1 MRIGYFIP
9 PAPLRAG
16 GLDLAIAG
24 LARELPLAGLEIVVE
39 PATLDGLDAV
49 HLHGLWQPRFIRL
62 ARECRRR
69 GLRYVVSPHG
79 MLEPWAWRHRWW
91 KKWPYFYLRERSVL
105 NRAGALLATSR
116 IEASNLRR
124 FRFSPSIV
132 TLPLGLTCSKQV
144 SYKEA
149 RAGLGWA
156 AHEFVLLYLSRL
168 HPKKGMHL
176 LLAALTS
183 LNLDPDAYRL
193 VVVGDGPEAYTR
205 RLKRIA
211 KANQAQLPRIDWLPA
226 VWDDRKWS
234 YLQGA
239 DLFCLPTYSENFGL
253 AILEACQAGTPVLTT
268 RETPWVEFLGR
279 HGLPVAGPDAESI
292 RGCLTR
298 ILQAGKM
305 HPVQRANLASATRR
319 EFGWEHLR
327 PGYRSLYEAAS
338 EFGVPGTFRGPNVNR
353 ENFNH

>member
-9 PAPLRAG
+9 PAPLRVG
-16 GLDLAIAG
+16 GLDLAIVS

-49 HLHGLWQPRFIRL
+49 HLHGMWQPRFFQL
-62 ARECRRR
+62 ARECLRR

-116 IEASNLRR
+116 TEARNLQR
-124 FRFSPSIV
+124 FRFGPSIV
-132 TLPLGLTCSKQV
+132 TLPLGLTYSTQIG
-144 SYKEA
+144 YDEA
-149 RAGLGWA
+149 RAGLSWGR
-156 AHEFVLLYLSRL
+156 HEFVLLYLSRL

-176 LLAALTS
+176 LLAALTG
-183 LNLDPDAYRL
+183 LGLDPDAYRL

-205 RLKRIA
+205 QLKKIA
-211 KANQAQLPRIDWLPA
+211 AANQAQLPRIDWLPA
-226 VWDDRKWS
+226 VWDDRKWR

-268 RETPWVEFLGR
+268 RETPWAEFLGR
-279 HGLPVAGPDAESI
+279 HGLPVADPEVASI
-292 RGCLTR
+292 RECLTR
-298 ILQAGKM
+298 ILQAGRM
-305 HPVQRANLASATRR
+305 HAARRAGLASATHQ
-319 EFGWEHLR
+319 EFGWDRLR
-327 PGYRSLYEAAS
+327 PGYRWLYEAAS
-338 EFGVPGTFRGPNVNR
+338 NPGVPGAFRGTKS
-353 ENFNH
+353 

>member
-16 GLDLAIAG
+16 GLDLAIVS
-24 LARELPLAGLEIVVE
+24 LARELPVAGFEIVVE
-39 PATLDGLDAV
+39 PVSFDGLDVV
-49 HLHGLWQPRFIRL
+49 HLHGLWQPRFFQL

-91 KKWPYFYLRERSVL
+91 KKWPYFYLRESSVL

-116 IEASNLRR
+116 IEACSLQR

-132 TLPLGLTCSKQV
+132 TLPLGISCSKQEA
-144 SYKEA
+144 YEEA
-149 RAGLGWA
+149 RTSLSWA
-156 AHEFVLLYLSRL
+156 RHEFVLLYLSRL

-176 LLAALTS
+176 LLAALTG
-183 LNLDPDAYRL
+183 LGLDPDAYRL
-193 VVVGDGPEAYTR
+193 VVVGEGPEVYTR
-205 RLKRIA
+205 QLKSIA

-226 VWDDRKWS
+226 VWDNRKWS

-279 HGLPVAGPDAESI
+279 HGLPVADPAVASI
-292 RGCLTR
+292 RQCLLR
-298 ILQAGKM
+298 ILKAGKV
-305 HPVQRANLASATRR
+305 HPAWRAGLSSATHQ
-319 EFGWEHLR
+319 EFGWDRLR
-327 PGYRSLYEAAS
+327 TGYRAFYESVAA
-338 EFGVPGTFRGPNVNR
+338 
-353 ENFNH
+353 